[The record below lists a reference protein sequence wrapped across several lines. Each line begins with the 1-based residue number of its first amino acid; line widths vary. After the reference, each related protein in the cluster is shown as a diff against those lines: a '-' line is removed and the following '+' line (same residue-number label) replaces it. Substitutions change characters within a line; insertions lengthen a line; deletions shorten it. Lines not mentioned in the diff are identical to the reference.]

1 MYAYTYIHT
10 YTYLRTY
17 IPRPCIHIHIY
28 IYIHAYFKHANAHT
42 NIHRHIRTYILAL
55 QKIRHYGPHIY
66 SIAVFHVFR
75 LFEILTNIR
84 RAHDVVIFM
93 CIFITR
99 IHVRIPIH
107 VHKQQW
113 LWHIQNFCF
122 NCRHGYRAGGLT
134 HFLAGF
140 TSWLV

>member
-1 MYAYTYIHT
+1 MNELVQTYYPTYI
-10 YTYLRTY
+10 YVY
-17 IPRPCIHIHIY
+17 IY
-28 IYIHAYFKHANAHT
+28 IYIYT
-42 NIHRHIRTYILAL
+42 

-113 LWHIQNFCF
+113 L
-122 NCRHGYRAGGLT
+122 
-134 HFLAGF
+134 
-140 TSWLV
+140 

>member
-1 MYAYTYIHT
+1 MHIHTYIHT

-75 LFEILTNIR
+75 LFQTLTNIR
-84 RAHDVVIFM
+84 RAHDVV
-93 CIFITR
+93 T
-99 IHVRIPIH
+99 
-107 VHKQQW
+107 
-113 LWHIQNFCF
+113 
-122 NCRHGYRAGGLT
+122 T
-134 HFLAGF
+134 
-140 TSWLV
+140 